1 MKNLLWNFKK
11 IFFKDTDFLT
21 NRELGGSDISEE
33 TLNVFRLRGSL
44 KQINNI
50 YYFWNYDRDFKLLIS
65 KLKFRGQKDIAKDIA
80 GLTESGVRF
89 VLEKEK
95 IDYIIPVPISA
106 ERRAERGF
114 NQTEVLLEE
123 LKLQYLKIRRIKNT
137 KKMFMILEENKRN
150 QNIKNSFFINDEI
163 NLGNKNILLFDDIV
177 TTGATL
183 REIKSEILKKYRVNK
198 IAVLTLAAAREIK
211 VNKGEI

>member
-11 IFFKDTDFLT
+11 VFFRDTDLLT
-21 NRELGGSDISEE
+21 GENLADTDISEKTLE
-33 TLNVFRLRGSL
+33 TFRLRGSL

-65 KLKFRGQKDIAKDIA
+65 KLKFRGRKSIAKDIA
-80 GLTESGVRF
+80 GLIESGVKF
-89 VLEKEK
+89 VLEREN

-106 ERRAERGF
+106 QRESERGF
-114 NQTEVLLEE
+114 NQTEVLLDA
-123 LKLQYLKIRRIKNT
+123 LKIQYLKIRRVKNT
-137 KKMFMILEENKRN
+137 KKMFKILEENKRN
-150 QNIKNSFFINDEI
+150 KNIKNSFFINSEND
-163 NLGNKNILLFDDIV
+163 LSNKNILLFDDIV

-198 IAVLTLAAAREIK
+198 ITVLTLAAAREIK
-211 VNKGEI
+211 VNKGKI

>member
-11 IFFKDTDFLT
+11 VFFRDTDLLT
-21 NRELGGSDISEE
+21 GENLADTDISEKTLE
-33 TLNVFRLRGSL
+33 TFRLRGSL

-65 KLKFRGQKDIAKDIA
+65 KLKFRGRKSIAKDIA
-80 GLTESGVRF
+80 GLIESGVKF
-89 VLEKEK
+89 VLEREN

-106 ERRAERGF
+106 QRESERGF
-114 NQTEVLLEE
+114 NQTEVLLDA
-123 LKLQYLKIRRIKNT
+123 LKMQYLKIRRVKNT
-137 KKMFMILEENKRN
+137 KKMFKILEENKRN
-150 QNIKNSFFINDEI
+150 KNIKNSFFINNEI
-163 NLGNKNILLFDDIV
+163 DLSNKNILLFDDIV

-198 IAVLTLAAAREIK
+198 ITVLTLAAARKIK

>member
-11 IFFKDTDFLT
+11 VFFRDTDLLT
-21 NRELGGSDISEE
+21 GENLADTDISEKTLE
-33 TLNVFRLRGSL
+33 TFRLRGSL

-65 KLKFRGQKDIAKDIA
+65 KLKFRGRKSIAKDIA
-80 GLTESGVRF
+80 GLIESGVKF
-89 VLEKEK
+89 VLEREN

-106 ERRAERGF
+106 QRESERGF
-114 NQTEVLLEE
+114 NQTEVLLDA
-123 LKLQYLKIRRIKNT
+123 LKMQYLKIRRVKNT
-137 KKMFMILEENKRN
+137 KKMFKILEENKRN
-150 QNIKNSFFINDEI
+150 KNIKNSFFINNEI
-163 NLGNKNILLFDDIV
+163 DLSNKNILLFDDIV

-198 IAVLTLAAAREIK
+198 ITVLTLAAAREIK
-211 VNKGEI
+211 VNKGKI

>member
-1 MKNLLWNFKK
+1 M
-11 IFFKDTDFLT
+11 T
-21 NRELGGSDISEE
+21 NRELGSSDISEE

-50 YYFWNYDRDFKLLIS
+50 YYFWNYDRDFKLLVS

-80 GLTESGVRF
+80 ELIESGVRF

-114 NQTEVLLEE
+114 NQTEVLLDA

-137 KKMFMILEENKRN
+137 KKMFKILEENKRN

-183 REIKSEILKKYRVNK
+183 REIKNEILKKHRVNK

>member
-11 IFFKDTDFLT
+11 VFFRDTDLLT
-21 NRELGGSDISEE
+21 GENLADTDISEKTLE
-33 TLNVFRLRGSL
+33 TFRLRGSL

-65 KLKFRGQKDIAKDIA
+65 KLKFRGRKSIAKDIA
-80 GLTESGVRF
+80 GLIENGVKF
-89 VLEKEK
+89 VLEREN

-106 ERRAERGF
+106 QRESERGF
-114 NQTEVLLEE
+114 NQTEVLLDA
-123 LKLQYLKIRRIKNT
+123 LKMQYLKIRRVKNT
-137 KKMFMILEENKRN
+137 KKMFKILEENKRN
-150 QNIKNSFFINDEI
+150 KNIKNSFFINNEI
-163 NLGNKNILLFDDIV
+163 DLSNKNILLFDDIV

-198 IAVLTLAAAREIK
+198 ITVLTLAAAREIK
-211 VNKGEI
+211 VNKVKI

>member
-11 IFFKDTDFLT
+11 VFFRDTDLLT
-21 NRELGGSDISEE
+21 GENLADTDISEKTLE
-33 TLNVFRLRGSL
+33 TFRLRGSL

-65 KLKFRGQKDIAKDIA
+65 KLKFRGRKSIAKDIA
-80 GLTESGVRF
+80 GLIESGVKF
-89 VLEKEK
+89 VLEREN

-106 ERRAERGF
+106 QRESERGF
-114 NQTEVLLEE
+114 NQTEVLLDA
-123 LKLQYLKIRRIKNT
+123 LKIQYLKIRRVKNT
-137 KKMFMILEENKRN
+137 KKMFKILEENKRN
-150 QNIKNSFFINDEI
+150 KNIKNSFFINNEI
-163 NLGNKNILLFDDIV
+163 DLSNKNILLFDDIV

-198 IAVLTLAAAREIK
+198 ITVLTLAAARKIK
-211 VNKGEI
+211 VNKGKI

>member
-1 MKNLLWNFKK
+1 M
-11 IFFKDTDFLT
+11 T

-65 KLKFRGQKDIAKDIA
+65 KLKFRGQKNIAKDIA

-114 NQTEVLLEE
+114 NQTEVLLEA